1 MLPIPN
7 HAGRRREMPRD
18 HKPRVTGA
26 LRHRDFAL
34 LWAGQTVSLAG
45 NGVFTVALPLEVL
58 RLTGSP
64 LELALIVSART
75 APAVLLLLV
84 GGTVVDRM
92 SRRLVMLVSDS
103 VCGVC
108 VGAVAILIAA
118 GRAGLWEL
126 AALTAAFG
134 VASAFFKPA
143 STAIMPDI
151 LPPGL
156 LVSAS
161 SLSSLSQS
169 LAQFLLGPLA
179 GGVIVAATGPAWGF
193 GLDAASFAVSAGCL
207 AVMHPVPRPAGP
219 ATPVLEGIAEGLRY
233 CRSQPWLWWSMIAVG
248 IGNLA
253 CIVPL
258 AIFQP
263 LLVRQVFHAGP
274 AALGVMYAASGAG
287 GVLTSLYVGRR
298 PAPRRRVAAIWAGWS
313 GAGLA
318 AVGLGLAPWFWLA
331 AVFAGLTWS
340 GVTYGN
346 VLWFPLMQQ
355 EVPANLLGRAS
366 AVDWMLSLALAPAGT
381 VAGGAVAMLAGVRL
395 ALIVGGSV
403 AAATGAVLLVPGVT
417 EPDRLAGVT
426 GPGR

>member
-1 MLPIPN
+1 
-7 HAGRRREMPRD
+7 MPSD
-18 HKPRVTGA
+18 PAPRATAA

-34 LWAGQTVSLAG
+34 LWSGQTVSLVG
-45 NGVFTVALPLEVL
+45 NGMFTVALPLEVL

-64 LELALIVSART
+64 VELALIVASRT
-75 APAVLLLLV
+75 VPAVVLLLP

-103 VCGVC
+103 VCGAC
-108 VGAVAILIAA
+108 VGVTAVLIGAGAA
-118 GRAGLWEL
+118 RLWEL
-126 AALTAAFG
+126 ATLSAVFG
-134 VASAFFKPA
+134 IASAFFKPA
-143 STAIMPDI
+143 STAITPDI

-169 LAQFLLGPLA
+169 LAQYLLGPLA
-179 GGVIVAATGPAWGF
+179 GGIVVAATGTAWAF

-207 AVMHPVPRPAGP
+207 AAMRPVRGP
-219 ATPVLEGIAEGLRY
+219 AAPAAPMLEGIREGLRY

-248 IGNLA
+248 IANLA

-258 AIFQP
+258 AILEP
-263 LLVRQVFHAGP
+263 LLVRHVFHAGP
-274 AALGVMYAASGAG
+274 AALGVMFAASGAG
-287 GVLTSLYVGRR
+287 GALTSLYVGRH
-298 PAPRRRVAAIWAGWS
+298 PPPRRRVSAIWVGWA

-318 AVGLGLAPWFWLA
+318 VIGLGLAPWLWM
-331 AVFAGLTWS
+331 AVAFAGLAWG

-355 EVPANLLGRAS
+355 EVPAGLLGRAS

-381 VAGGAVAMLAGVRL
+381 VAGGAVAALAGVRL
-395 ALIVGGSV
+395 ALVLGGSV
-403 AAATGAVLLVPGVT
+403 AAASGAVLLIPGVT
-417 EPDRLAGVT
+417 DPDRRST
-426 GPGR
+426 R